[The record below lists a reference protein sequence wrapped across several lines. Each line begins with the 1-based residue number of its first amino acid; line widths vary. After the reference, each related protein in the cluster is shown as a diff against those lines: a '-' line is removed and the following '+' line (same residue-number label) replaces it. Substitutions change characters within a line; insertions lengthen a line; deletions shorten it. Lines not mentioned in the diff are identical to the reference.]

1 MENIIVTGASSGFGL
16 ITVKTLAMK
25 GHKVF
30 AAMRNLKTKNAVSAA
45 SLMEW
50 ASANNK
56 NVDVVELDVTND
68 ESVKNAIEFIAGKTN
83 GIIDVLVNNAGSAY
97 IGLNETLSAS
107 QTNHIFQVNVIAVD
121 RMIKAVLP
129 YMHQQKNGLLVTLS
143 SVAARQATPVMG
155 IYAASKAAV
164 DALSVSYSYE
174 LKSAGI
180 DVAIIQ
186 PGAYQT
192 TDIIANQ
199 MAPENAAAEVN
210 YGADMIGYKNGVL
223 KYFQPTDSSRDP
235 GEVAR
240 VIASLISMPKGER
253 PLWTLA
259 GAGVLTEVINN
270 INSISKQLVDDLV
283 NARG

>member
-1 MENIIVTGASSGFGL
+1 MKNIIVTGASSGFGL
-16 ITVKTLAMK
+16 ITVKTLAMQ
-25 GHKVF
+25 GNKVF
-30 AAMRNLKTKNAVSAA
+30 ATMRNIKTKNAVSAA

-50 ASANNK
+50 ANANGK

-68 ESVKNAIEFIAGKTN
+68 ESVNNAIEYIAGKTN
-83 GIIDVLVNNAGSAY
+83 GIIDVLINNAGSTY

-129 YMHQQKNGLLVTLS
+129 YMHWQKDGLLITLS

-155 IYAASKAAV
+155 IYAASKAAA

-180 DVAIIQ
+180 DVVIIQ

-199 MAPENAAAEVN
+199 MAPENAAAEIN
-210 YGADMIGYKNGVL
+210 YGTDMIGYKNEVL
-223 KYFQPTDSSRDP
+223 KYFEPTDTSRDP
-235 GEVAR
+235 LEIAEA
-240 VIASLISMPKGER
+240 IASLIAMPKGER
-253 PLWTLA
+253 PLWTIVGA
-259 GAGVLTEVINN
+259 GALTDVVYT
-270 INSISKQLVDDLV
+270 INSISKQLVDEIV
-283 NARG
+283 NARA